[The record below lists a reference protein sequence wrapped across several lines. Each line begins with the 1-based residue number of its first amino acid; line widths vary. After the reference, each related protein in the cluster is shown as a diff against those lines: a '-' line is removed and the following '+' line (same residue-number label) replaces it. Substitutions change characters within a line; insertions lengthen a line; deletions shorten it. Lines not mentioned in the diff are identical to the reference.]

1 MWRFLIGLV
10 LFVGVNGHDYFF
22 SGEEFVDS
30 GEEYAVSG
38 DELLFNGTQYNVT
51 GEEHAVL
58 LNGTHNVTG
67 EQFFIENES
76 CTVGTPY
83 PVYEFKKLLPAL
95 LESIPQTKCDQSPID
110 QIVRFNCKT

>member
-1 MWRFLIGLV
+1 MWRFLIGVV

-22 SGEEFVDS
+22 SGEEFIDS
-30 GEEYAVSG
+30 GE
-38 DELLFNGTQYNVT
+38 ELLFNGTQHNVT
-51 GEEHAVL
+51 GEEYAIDGEEL
-58 LNGTHNVTG
+58 LFNGTQHNVTG

-76 CTVGTPY
+76 CMVGTPY

-95 LESIPQTKCDQSPID
+95 LESIPQTKCDQSPIE